1 MPITKRQDAIL
12 LYLKGISMG
21 AADIV
26 PGVSGGTIAFISGI
40 YEELIDSIGSIG
52 PKTLQILFKEG
63 IASAWRS
70 INGTFLLVLFAGIL
84 TSVFTLSKLISHL
97 LQAYPQ
103 LLWSFF
109 FGLIIISAIHIGRQ
123 IRKWG
128 TGEIIGIILGTVMA
142 YAITSIA
149 PAQMPMNPATIFFSG
164 AIAICAM
171 ILPGISGSFILL
183 LLGMYANILG
193 AVKGLEFMV
202 LITFTLGCLTGLLG
216 FTRFL
221 SWLLHH
227 HHGPALAVLTGFM
240 IGSLNKVWPWK
251 QTLLYT
257 MNSHGQQIPLVQKN
271 LTPHSFLMATGQ
283 DPQLLVCIG
292 LMVSGVALVVVLE
305 WLAGRTS
312 TEQA

>member
-1 MPITKRQDAIL
+1 MPITNRKDAIL
-12 LYLKGISMG
+12 LYLKGIAMG

-52 PKTLQILFKEG
+52 PKTVKILFQEG

-70 INGTFLLVLFAGIL
+70 INGTFLLTLFAGIL
-84 TSVFTLSKLISHL
+84 TSVFTLSKLISTL
-97 LQAYPQ
+97 LQTYPQ

-109 FGLIIISAIHIGRQ
+109 FGLIVISAIHIGRQ

-128 TGEIIGIILGTVMA
+128 AAEVVGIALGTVLA

-149 PAQMPMNPATIFFSG
+149 PAQMPMNPLTIFLSG

-193 AVKGLEFMV
+193 AVKGLELLT
-202 LITFTLGCLTGLLG
+202 LITFAAGCLTGLLG

-251 QTLLYT
+251 QTTLYT
-257 MNSHGQQIPLVQKN
+257 MNSHGEQIPLVQIN
-271 LTPHSFLMATGQ
+271 LTPHNFYVATGQ
-283 DPQLLVCIG
+283 DPQLWICLG
-292 LMVSGVALVVVLE
+292 LMVVGVVLVLGLE
-305 WLAGRTS
+305 WAAKARTV
-312 TEQA
+312 EPA

>member
-1 MPITKRQDAIL
+1 
-12 LYLKGISMG
+12 MG